1 MGTIGKLQLTAETV
15 SAKIRK
21 VNNLKLTILKTIF
34 EHRALSV
41 SEIASLVNLSLPTLN
56 NILAELVN
64 DGLIEQKEKGES
76 LGGRKPNLYQL
87 CDGVF
92 HILCLEVERFAVR
105 LVVLDNNN
113 IVIHEGRSYSLS
125 LSKDASEVSQLTAVI
140 QQFVDEL
147 NVDWNNINGIGILMP
162 GLVNSAQG
170 ENQTF
175 FIAPGFNLQAHLE
188 DVFKKKVFLLN
199 DVKAAAL
206 SELNF
211 GAARGLKDVL
221 IIQMDWGIGLGILI
235 NGEVYMGHEGFSG
248 EVGHM
253 VFVEDGQLC
262 YCGKRG
268 CLETVASGVALVNR
282 AREDINQQMPTLL
295 SERYDVETLL
305 PQDIIEAAHAGDQ
318 YAIGLIYNLG
328 KNLGKAIS
336 YLIQLFNP
344 ELIVMSGKFAA
355 AGTLITLPIQQ
366 GIQTYAMN
374 ALENSCRLEVST
386 LGKNGSIK
394 GIVLFSINQ
403 YLDML
408 ISNNERSY

>member
-1 MGTIGKLQLTAETV
+1 MGTIDKLRLKADTV
-15 SAKIRK
+15 SAKDRK
-21 VNNLKLTILKTIF
+21 IYNLKLRILKTIF
-34 EHRALSV
+34 EHRTLSV
-41 SEIASLVNLSLPTLN
+41 SDIASRVHLSLPTLN
-56 NILAELVN
+56 NMLTELLN
-64 DGLIEQKEKGES
+64 EGLIEHREKGES

-92 HILCLEVERFAVR
+92 TILCLEIERFAVR
-105 LVVLDNNN
+105 LVALDNNN
-113 IVIHEGRSYSLS
+113 ELVYEAKSYSLS
-125 LSKDASEVSQLTAVI
+125 LSKEASDVSELVAIITR
-140 QQFVDEL
+140 FVEEHH
-147 NVDWNNINGIGILMP
+147 VDWNMISGIGVLMP
-162 GLVNSAQG
+162 GLVDSARGQ
-170 ENQTF
+170 NQTF
-175 FIAPGFNLQAHLE
+175 FVAPGFNLQAHLE
-188 DVFKKKVFLLN
+188 SLFNKQVFLLN

-211 GAARGLKDVL
+211 GAARGLKNVL

-282 AREDINQQMPTLL
+282 AREDIHQQMPTLL
-295 SERYDVETLL
+295 SERYHVETLL

-318 YAIGLIYNLG
+318 YAIDLIYNLG
-328 KNLGKAIS
+328 KNLGKAMS

-344 ELIVMSGKFAA
+344 ELIVMSGKFAD
-355 AGTLITLPIQQ
+355 AGSLITLPIQQ

-374 ALENSCRLEVST
+374 ALKNSCRLEVST
-386 LGKNGSIK
+386 LGANGSIK
-394 GIVLFSINQ
+394 GIVLYSINR
-403 YLDML
+403 YFDTLF
-408 ISNNERSY
+408 